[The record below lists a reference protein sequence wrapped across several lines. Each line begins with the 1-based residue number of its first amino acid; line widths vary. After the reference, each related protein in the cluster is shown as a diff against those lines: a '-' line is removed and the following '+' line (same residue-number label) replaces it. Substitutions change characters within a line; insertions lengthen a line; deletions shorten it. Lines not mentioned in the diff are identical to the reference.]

1 MERTCQEAS
10 SSSTSLMRSITM
22 SNFRILVENLNE
34 KLFTILKHFC
44 FAFKRHKSEKP
55 SYCQKITFKHL
66 ERKQNCKEKY

>member
-1 MERTCQEAS
+1 
-10 SSSTSLMRSITM
+10 M

-44 FAFKRHKSEKP
+44 FVFKRHKSEKP
-55 SYCQKITFKHL
+55 SDCQKITFKHL